1 VSFSVKVEK
10 IIPRMTMMTDEIASL
25 KEQLAKAETI
35 LAESRE
41 NFEKNPDDYSA
52 RLLLISIENH
62 LSDLLKQLDIAKK
75 R

>member
-1 VSFSVKVEK
+1 
-10 IIPRMTMMTDEIASL
+10 MTDQIASL

-52 RLLLISIENH
+52 RLLLVSIENH
-62 LSDLLKQLDIAKK
+62 MADLFKQLDVEENK
-75 R
+75 

>member
-1 VSFSVKVEK
+1 
-10 IIPRMTMMTDEIASL
+10 MTDQIASL

-35 LAESRE
+35 LTESRE

-62 LSDLLKQLDIAKK
+62 LVDLHKQLDVAENQ
-75 R
+75 